1 MRLVPLLLLTSAAWA
16 HTAVTTKITYTK
28 EIARLIE
35 KRCLR
40 CHAAGS
46 DIPLAAY
53 NDVRA
58 WAVAIREQ
66 VQTRAM
72 PRWDAVRG
80 FGQFRDDESLTQPE
94 IDLFVQW
101 VEGGTPKGDD
111 LHLPVSGREPAPPQ
125 PKFGGSLY
133 LRWERRIRSPLVL
146 AGIRPSEAAEGATFQ
161 VTAILADGRVEPLLW
176 INNYRKRWNRTYV
189 FREPVVLPAGS
200 RLELN
205 GPPGTLVSGWLAPEP
220 RRAR

>member
-1 MRLVPLLLLTSAAWA
+1 MRLVPLLLLTSSAWA

-53 NDVRA
+53 GDVRA

-66 VQTRAM
+66 VQTRSM
-72 PRWDAVRG
+72 PPWDAVRG

-111 LHLPVSGREPAPPQ
+111 LHLPTGGAEPAPPR

-146 AGIRPSEAAEGATFQ
+146 AGIRPSEAADGAAFQ
-161 VTAILADGRVEPLLW
+161 VTAIFPDGRVEPLLW